1 MLLLDTSVWVE
12 YLRDTGSPA
21 CAEVGRLVTTQIEDV
36 VTTPPVVME
45 LLAGA
50 RSSAGLTA
58 LEQLTAGL
66 PLLALEPATDFHHA
80 AAAYRA
86 ARGRGTT
93 VRGLLDCLIAVL
105 AQRHGATLVHRDA
118 DLATASAVLGLP
130 HRDLRALEG

>member
-1 MLLLDTSVWVE
+1 MLLLDTSAWVE
-12 YLRDTGSPA
+12 YLRDTGSAA
-21 CAEVGRLVTTQIEDV
+21 CAEVGRLLAKQADDV

-50 RSSAGLTA
+50 RGPEGLAA
-58 LEQLTAGL
+58 LQQLTTGL
-66 PLLALEPATDFHHA
+66 PVLGLQPATDFHDA

-86 ARGRGTT
+86 ARSRGTT
-93 VRGLLDCLIAVL
+93 VRGLLDCLIAVV

-130 HRDLRALEG
+130 HRDLRTLEA